1 MRKILITYLLFLILF
16 INPISSEEHIKS
28 DFEWIRTARIFL
40 LDAYYYPLW
49 PNIEFDAEKLAET
62 MLDMNAN
69 AVRIATSGFYF
80 LIPGTKFETAH
91 DLGKRDILEECIKA
105 CKPKGIRVIAYIRT
119 GGPLASEIVKPE
131 WAHRVNPHGDIH
143 KMWHMAHEM
152 TAVCWNTS
160 YKEAYFE
167 LIEKVVRQYDVDAI
181 YFDSLFPLYQFSTQK
196 GYKVCY
202 CSGCRNEFK
211 ETTGL
216 DIPYKENP
224 NDYTPE
230 DLKIFERYQ
239 EWYKEKFANIFLEIK
254 KLITSY
260 KDIPLIYNINH
271 ASRIKNEDP
280 RILNGCDAFLYERGR
295 SLLERVEGV
304 SLAVSH
310 GLAVWPYINF
320 VDGWFRVNHSKYK
333 PQQQIYAT
341 VAFGGAPI
349 VSQVYHLVDDVESRK
364 PIKEAFS
371 TLEQNKQYIEKFH
384 PEIFCAVVWNDDDPP
399 GRPVSDYVWETNARK
414 SSLGAFAICMYN
426 HIQATSFLKEDL
438 GNPELLN
445 QYKVLYLPDI
455 CYLSEKQI
463 MNIENF
469 VKKGGGLVMSYGT
482 SLYEENGKRRSDFS
496 LGKLAKVKYINPDEK
511 LSVKI
516 NRTLGFGGVWDL
528 YVKPRPGQ
536 KIIKSPLA
544 DGLIPAFLYEPVE
557 VLPEG
562 SIAADLVIGTNTEPI
577 FPGLI
582 VANYGKGK
590 VAYISSEMGSIY
602 LQSNIQQFA
611 DFMKDVIE
619 YVSPDC
625 LPYEIEA
632 PSTLFANMTS
642 KGNTKVLH
650 LVNWTG
656 CNLERLENI
665 QLEAYYIP
673 PVENVKIKFNI
684 PNGKKINEVKLFI
697 PAEFEQY
704 IDKNSLYITLHKVD
718 KYQGVIIEMD

>member
-1 MRKILITYLLFLILF
+1 M
-16 INPISSEEHIKS
+16 
-28 DFEWIRTARIFL
+28 
-40 LDAYYYPLW
+40 
-49 PNIEFDAEKLAET
+49 
-62 MLDMNAN
+62 M
-69 AVRIATSGFYF
+69 
-80 LIPGTKFETAH
+80 
-91 DLGKRDILEECIKA
+91 
-105 CKPKGIRVIAYIRT
+105 
-119 GGPLASEIVKPE
+119 
-131 WAHRVNPHGDIH
+131 
-143 KMWHMAHEM
+143 
-152 TAVCWNTS
+152 
-160 YKEAYFE
+160 
-167 LIEKVVRQYDVDAI
+167 
-181 YFDSLFPLYQFSTQK
+181 
-196 GYKVCY
+196 YKVCY

-364 PIKEAFS
+364 PIKDAFS
-371 TLEQNKQYIEKFH
+371 TLEQNKQYIEKFY

-482 SLYEENGKRRSDFS
+482 SLYEENGKKRSDFS

-562 SIAADLVIGTNTEPI
+562 SIVADLVIGTNTELI

-656 CNLERLENI
+656 CNLERVENI

-704 IDKNSLYITLHKVD
+704 TDKNSLYITLHKVD